1 MYALRDTQPTKL
13 QSPEWRA
20 KIQRG
25 VTIRG
30 AKFPSPAVRIG
41 TGLRKKSLDYVI
53 IFQCPALR
61 IRPERG
67 ISHEWPQRPPT
78 RSPPITRDTNITV
91 PAAHT
96 LTHVGGAKPPCRGAY
111 QTGLPHSRGELP
123 EHIDYDHTASQSRPA
138 GLADPR
144 RRSWSVRNTGRHTPT
159 AQHDRLLGL
168 ALPAHRCPSCRNRD
182 KIAHKGAGV
191 WSKRLIHSRRPL
203 ASYRDVWAART
214 SMMFD
219 SRLAAGVAPRP
230 VAVAD
235 AAARYLTSPLL

>member
-1 MYALRDTQPTKL
+1 MRAPSEFGGLCDFKVVTRFVRVALGIRMCTSLREDAHKISSDICPWGRARRL
-13 QSPEWRA
+13 GAGDVSPR
-20 KIQRG
+20 
-25 VTIRG
+25 RG
-30 AKFPSPAVRIG
+30 ACASQKRVQSRAYAP
-41 TGLRKKSLDYVI
+41 
-53 IFQCPALR
+53 
-61 IRPERG
+61 
-67 ISHEWPQRPPT
+67 PQRPPT

-168 ALPAHRCPSCRNRD
+168 ALPAHRCPSCRNR
-182 KIAHKGAGV
+182 G
-191 WSKRLIHSRRPL
+191 
-203 ASYRDVWAART
+203 
-214 SMMFD
+214 M
-219 SRLAAGVAPRP
+219 
-230 VAVAD
+230 
-235 AAARYLTSPLL
+235 

>member
-1 MYALRDTQPTKL
+1 MI
-13 QSPEWRA
+13 S
-20 KIQRG
+20 
-25 VTIRG
+25 
-30 AKFPSPAVRIG
+30 
-41 TGLRKKSLDYVI
+41 TGSG
-53 IFQCPALR
+53 PHA
-61 IRPERG
+61 
-67 ISHEWPQRPPT
+67 HAPT

-191 WSKRLIHSRRPL
+191 WSKRLVHSRRPL

-230 VAVAD
+230 VAVCGCC
-235 AAARYLTSPLL
+235 ARLSHLDLALWWWSC